1 MVVRRNAVGRLPR
14 EGPGRARTCIAA
26 IRGVSRGRL
35 QPMLVELADVCMDPG
50 AGATLSGIRF
60 VSAVALVG
68 ATVVDRVMAGAVLRE
83 QECPR
88 GFIRSIEDARE
99 WLNRLPAPQAL
110 GESPV

>member
-1 MVVRRNAVGRLPR
+1 M
-14 EGPGRARTCIAA
+14 
-26 IRGVSRGRL
+26 
-35 QPMLVELADVCMDPG
+35 
-50 AGATLSGIRF
+50 
-60 VSAVALVG
+60 SAVALVG